1 MRVFLAGASG
11 VIGERLVPLL
21 IDAGHTVAGMTRTPS
36 KAGPLEALGAVPVV
50 CDVFDRKALRK
61 AVLDFDP
68 ELVVHQLT
76 DLPDDRG
83 QIPEFAERSRRM
95 YIEGT
100 PNLLAAAEGAS
111 RAPRVLAQSIA
122 WEPRGE
128 TANAVRAHDAAVL
141 AVGGVVIRY
150 GRLYGPGTYFEGDP
164 PPPPRV
170 HVNDAA
176 RRTLDFLDA
185 EPGVVEVS

>member
-1 MRVFLAGASG
+1 MRVFLASASG

-36 KAGPLEALGAVPVV
+36 KAAALEAVGAIPVV

-83 QIPEFAERSRRM
+83 QIPEFAERSQRM

-111 RAPRVLAQSIA
+111 RAPRVLAQSVA
-122 WEPRGE
+122 WEPSGE
-128 TANAVRAHDAAVL
+128 TANAVRAHEASVL

-150 GRLYGPGTYFEGDP
+150 GRLYGPGTYFEDKP

-176 RRTLDFLDA
+176 RRTLDVLDA

>member
-100 PNLLAAAEGAS
+100 PNLLARLRVPPALRAFWLRALPGS
-111 RAPRVLAQSIA
+111 RP
-122 WEPRGE
+122 
-128 TANAVRAHDAAVL
+128 
-141 AVGGVVIRY
+141 
-150 GRLYGPGTYFEGDP
+150 
-164 PPPPRV
+164 
-170 HVNDAA
+170 A
-176 RRTLDFLDA
+176 RPRTLCERTRRRSWRLA
-185 EPGVVEVS
+185 AS